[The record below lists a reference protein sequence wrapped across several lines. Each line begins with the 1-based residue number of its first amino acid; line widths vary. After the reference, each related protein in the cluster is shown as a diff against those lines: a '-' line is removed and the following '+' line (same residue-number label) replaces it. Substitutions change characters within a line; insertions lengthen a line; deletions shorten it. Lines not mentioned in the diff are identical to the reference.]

1 MKNPKLSSRYAK
13 ALFDFAGEKNQ
24 IEEVFGDLHLF
35 ANTLKENRELQVM
48 LRNPVVQPHQKH
60 QVFESIFN
68 GTLHD
73 TTYQFLDV
81 LLRKKREP
89 ALDTI
94 CEEFFKLYNTAHNIM
109 PATITTAQPLSE
121 PLKNK
126 ITALLAE
133 QTHSTIDLK
142 EIVDPE
148 IIGGFVIKMGD
159 YYLDSSILSKIN
171 KLRQEFSQ
179 NSFQVQF

>member
-13 ALFDFAGEKNQ
+13 ALYDFAGEKDQ
-24 IEEVFGDLHLF
+24 VEEVYADLRLF
-35 ANTLKENRELQVM
+35 SDTLKGSRELQVM
-48 LRNPVVQPHQKH
+48 LRNPVIHPNQKH
-60 QVFESIFN
+60 KIFESIFN

-94 CEEFFKLYNTAHNIM
+94 CEEYFRLYNTAHNIK
-109 PATITTAQPLSE
+109 PVTITTAKPLGDT
-121 PLKNK
+121 LKSK
-126 ITALLAE
+126 IVTILADM
-133 QTHSTIDLK
+133 THATIDLL

-148 IIGGFVIKMGD
+148 IIGGFVIKMDD
-159 YYLDSSILSKIN
+159 YYFDTSIITKLN